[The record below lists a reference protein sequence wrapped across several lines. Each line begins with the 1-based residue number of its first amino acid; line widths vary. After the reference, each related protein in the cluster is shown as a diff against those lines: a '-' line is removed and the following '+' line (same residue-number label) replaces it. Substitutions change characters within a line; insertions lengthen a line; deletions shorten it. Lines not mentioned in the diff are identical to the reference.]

1 MLFMV
6 YPGMIPSK
14 CVPGI
19 AGGGGGAGERNTTTT
34 TTTGGLLA
42 SSAAKKVERVK
53 PRIFGFM
60 VHEAAR
66 LQRWQEKIKDE

>member
-19 AGGGGGAGERNTTTT
+19 AGGGAGERNTTTT
-34 TTTGGLLA
+34 TTGLLA